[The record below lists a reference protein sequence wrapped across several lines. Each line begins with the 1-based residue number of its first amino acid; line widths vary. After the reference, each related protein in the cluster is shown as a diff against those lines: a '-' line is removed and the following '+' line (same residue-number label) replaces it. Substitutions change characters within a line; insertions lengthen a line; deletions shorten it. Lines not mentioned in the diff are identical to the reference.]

1 MRKPYI
7 YIILASSGLIAATL
21 GMVNN
26 VAGIYFTPIAEDFGV
41 GIGATSLTLTIS
53 NYMFAISGI
62 LVPRLLKTVSFR
74 KILFIG
80 TLGVVL
86 GTAGLSVAAS
96 LPVLYL
102 FNILR
107 GFSCGLISLVQVTML
122 INYWFRSGVGL
133 ITSLVIG
140 CSGITGAVF
149 SPVMTSIIQMSG
161 WRTSYLLGAVIMAV
175 MLLPVLLLPIRLT
188 PEEMDMEPY
197 GKGAET
203 ATESAE
209 PSSLTAHISPLLFLL
224 VLISGVAASFVTSFP
239 PHLPSLAE
247 ASAFSAGVGSAML
260 SVCMIINTAGKVVL
274 GVLSDVFG
282 SKRAILL
289 FGILVISGI
298 CLLLFVPQPT
308 ISIVAAALLGFSF
321 SLPTVGIVLM
331 IRGLFGTENYG
342 SVYPKISM
350 AITIT
355 SASGYFIIGLLYDLS
370 GSYRL
375 NLWLMLGLL
384 VLMTLMVFQAYRS
397 GTK

>member
-41 GIGATSLTLTIS
+41 GIEATSLTLTIS

-107 GFSCGLISLVQVTML
+107 GFSCGLISLVLVTML
-122 INYWFRSGVGL
+122 INYWFRSSVGL

-203 ATESAE
+203 
-209 PSSLTAHISPLLFLL
+209 
-224 VLISGVAASFVTSFP
+224 FP

>member
-1 MRKPYI
+1 
-7 YIILASSGLIAATL
+7 
-21 GMVNN
+21 MVNN

-107 GFSCGLISLVQVTML
+107 GYSCGLISQV
-122 INYWFRSGVGL
+122 
-133 ITSLVIG
+133 
-140 CSGITGAVF
+140 
-149 SPVMTSIIQMSG
+149 
-161 WRTSYLLGAVIMAV
+161 
-175 MLLPVLLLPIRLT
+175 
-188 PEEMDMEPY
+188 
-197 GKGAET
+197 
-203 ATESAE
+203 
-209 PSSLTAHISPLLFLL
+209 
-224 VLISGVAASFVTSFP
+224 
-239 PHLPSLAE
+239 
-247 ASAFSAGVGSAML
+247 
-260 SVCMIINTAGKVVL
+260 
-274 GVLSDVFG
+274 
-282 SKRAILL
+282 
-289 FGILVISGI
+289 LVISGI

-308 ISIVAAALLGFSF
+308 ISLVAAALLGFSF

-375 NLWLMLGLL
+375 NLWIMLGLL

-397 GTK
+397 GIK